1 MSRKIFCI
9 CFLLIVLMMLSACT
23 LFQAVDAESES
34 DVELVAGDE
43 SAIAAQ
49 QDSVPTYSVFSWHDD
64 VFTPQAR
71 EDMINSMN
79 EHGIDSVY
87 QWFSSDVDDAD
98 ISEFAQTL
106 HDEGLSTYVLTGDA
120 SWAKE
125 DVGVKKMQKI
135 IDRAIAIGNVKGVV
149 IDIEPGQLDEYN
161 EDPQAVMEE
170 FTEVLISSYEYAK
183 EQMPDFEVII
193 CISAHWDEY
202 SELRDMIKDACD
214 TVCVMNYY
222 VDAEFETILSEA
234 EYAKLYGKKLIN
246 ASEIQ
251 PPEDHGL
258 SDANTYYNFGL
269 GAMENAWEELADEL
283 EEEIGL
289 TDISFSYHHYGY
301 LDEIEE

>member
-1 MSRKIFCI
+1 MLRKIFYI
-9 CFLLIVLMMLSACT
+9 CFLIMALMMFSACT
-23 LFQAVDAESES
+23 LFQAVDAESEIE
-34 DVELVAGDE
+34 VEMVSGNE
-43 SAIAAQ
+43 SAIPIQ
-49 QDSVPTYSVFSWHDD
+49 QDSEPTYSVFSWHDD
-64 VFTPQAR
+64 VFRPQGR

-98 ISEFAQTL
+98 ISEFTQTL

-125 DVGVKKMQKI
+125 DVGVEKMQKI

-149 IDIEPGQLDEYN
+149 VDIEPGQLDEYD
-161 EDPQAVMEE
+161 EDSEAVMEE

-222 VDAEFETILSEA
+222 VDEEFETILSEA

-251 PPEDHGL
+251 PPESHGL
-258 SDANTYYNFGL
+258 SDANTYYNFGIS
-269 GAMENAWEELADEL
+269 AMKDAWDKLADEL
-283 EEEIGL
+283 EEEIDL
-289 TDISFSYHHYGY
+289 TGVSFSYHHYGY
-301 LDEIEE
+301 LDEIKE